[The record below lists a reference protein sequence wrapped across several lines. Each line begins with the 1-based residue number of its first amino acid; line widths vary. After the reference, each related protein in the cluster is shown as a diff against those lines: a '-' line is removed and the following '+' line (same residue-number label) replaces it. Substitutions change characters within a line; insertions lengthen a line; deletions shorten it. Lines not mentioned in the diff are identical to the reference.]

1 MIDLDDLDPVF
12 EQRLRAS
19 LLARA
24 DLASGV
30 TGPDPALFRTSA
42 PRRVKWSTP
51 IFDQRDTLASPSRPA
66 AVGRQTTRGLR
77 PSSTPQLASR

>member
-24 DLASGV
+24 DLRK
-30 TGPDPALFRTSA
+30 AL
-42 PRRVKWSTP
+42 
-51 IFDQRDTLASPSRPA
+51 DLY
-66 AVGRQTTRGLR
+66 
-77 PSSTPQLASR
+77 